1 MYSFITSKYTNF
13 YYKHLT
19 LGFLNILLTRLTI
32 YGCIL
37 NPGHGKIPA
46 PDFNFYMQKDKYPI

>member
-1 MYSFITSKYTNF
+1 MQALCYFLWKKEEDILQLIHVKYLQYNF
-13 YYKHLT
+13 L
-19 LGFLNILLTRLTI
+19 
-32 YGCIL
+32 GCIL